1 MNRAEWMATL
11 APLIRPRAPLPAATQ
26 LGKLLPF
33 LTDLPDHAFCEAS
46 LATAAPR
53 LPRSP
58 SLGQIR
64 DALNAY
70 LRTLDGPADRAGA
83 DTETMRERKRL
94 AEREAILAHDWDDP
108 AGIRERIR
116 TCNGEPKFLRMLA
129 ALVNRHAPQ
138 HLGLLPP
145 AAIASLD
152 EPAPEPG
159 RYVAPAPRPAYFTPE
174 QLQAVGGGRH
184 GRSTAALAAPG
195 AQPIDTDTADAV
207 ATTAAGA
214 GRSVYPERDT

>member
-64 DALNAY
+64 EALNAY
-70 LRTLDGPADRAGA
+70 LRTLDGPPDRAGA
-83 DTETMRERKRL
+83 DSETMRERQRL
-94 AEREAILAHDWDDP
+94 AEREAFLAQNWDDP

-116 TCNGEPKFLRMLA
+116 TCNGQPAFLRLLA
-129 ALVNRHAPQ
+129 ALVHRHAPQ

-145 AAIASLD
+145 AAIASVD

-159 RYVAPAPRPAYFTPE
+159 RFVAPAPRPAYFTPE
-174 QLQAVGGGRH
+174 QLRAVGGGRY
-184 GRSTAALAAPG
+184 GRSTAALSAPG
-195 AQPIDTDTADAV
+195 AQPVDTVAADAV
-207 ATTAAGA
+207 ETDGTDTGT
-214 GRSVYPERDT
+214 GVYPERD

>member
-33 LTDLPDHAFCEAS
+33 LSDMPDRVFCDAS
-46 LATAAPR
+46 LAIVAPK

-58 SLGQIR
+58 SLGQLR

-70 LRTLDGPADRAGA
+70 LRTLDGPATPA
-83 DTETMRERKRL
+83 DGDSETMRERRRI
-94 AEREAILAHDWDDP
+94 AERDEALRADWDDP

-116 TCNGEPKFLRMLA
+116 TCNGQPAFLRMLA
-129 ALVNRHAPQ
+129 ALVHRHAPQ

-159 RYVAPAPRPAYFTPE
+159 RFVAPAPRPAYFTPE
-174 QLQAVGGGRH
+174 QLRAVGGGRY
-184 GRSTAALAAPG
+184 GRSTAALSAPG
-195 AQPIDTDTADAV
+195 AQPVDTVAADAV
-207 ATTAAGA
+207 ETDGTDTGT
-214 GRSVYPERDT
+214 GVYPERD